1 MSLEKTIPKSK
12 DGITRIT
19 ICMPKDDES
28 VSSVLRTIDNAR
40 GEQSRSQAIQRMLE
54 YLCSA
59 SNPDTLKSIMSSRH
73 HPVM

>member
-19 ICMPKDDES
+19 ICMPKDDD
-28 VSSVLRTIDNAR
+28 SVLRTIDNAR

-59 SNPDTLKSIMSSRH
+59 SNPDTLKSIMGSRH